1 MTQINA
7 ATPTAA
13 RSLFS
18 QMDRTGRNNY
28 DKRRSAGTTDS
39 IVTAATT
46 AASKVLDKLTFPYGS
61 GIALVKGLAAIGK
74 AHSDANRTGEAK
86 AFRRG
91 LAETL
96 GRGLDNPTLNSMEL
110 LAQAKKSAHV
120 QHFGGLAKATGRV
133 KIAAKHREKF
143 QRLADKYMKGAEGAM
158 SKLYALSPADRQSL
172 VRQLKAT
179 MAGESTASRIY
190 DLLTYG
196 GPR

>member
-1 MTQINA
+1 MTQINTTTPSA
-7 ATPTAA
+7 AQ
-13 RSLFS
+13 SLYN

-28 DKRRSAGTTDS
+28 DKRQPSTKDS
-39 IVTAATT
+39 IITAATT
-46 AASKVLDKLTFPYGS
+46 AATKVLDKVFLPAGS
-61 GIALVKGLAAIGK
+61 AGALIKGLAAIGK
-74 AHSDANRTGEAK
+74 AHSDAQRTGETK

-96 GRGLDNPTLNSMEL
+96 ASGLDNPKLSSKEL

-120 QHFGGLAKATGRV
+120 QHFGGLARATGRV

-172 VRQLKAT
+172 VRQLNAT
-179 MAGESTASRIY
+179 MAGGSTASRIY